1 MTRHRAKLPA
11 PANPGD
17 RTSPAKGRAARAT
30 SSSNGAFARGVAVS
44 LAVGKLACVPA
55 EPPSNP
61 QPAPVHT
68 AAPAATSSAVE
79 VAPVATVEPVAPPPH
94 DPSDVLAGYK
104 VTDKDYAR
112 RTLFTWTSDG
122 QIAELLKTRVL
133 LSRTES
139 PTNGRSFY
147 DRKIE
152 ERWMAGDKLAALLR
166 APAFQKAR
174 FAWPAAWA
182 TVLGWPGE
190 SYGGQL
196 VQVTLKED
204 AWIVLLRTST
214 PAWEARDM
222 SGNVVPIDQ
231 VMKRPDRIAAV
242 HFVHDAVA
250 PPPSGAA
257 IARVSSPDGRDAYRE
272 YVLCNESMIAS
283 WAVGTDQVASE
294 IAAGADLAEAAAKF
308 FEAHPPPVQRVDRW
322 NAHLALLVWPGLV
335 EAAAAKE
342 LYESAIAFPSSNY
355 VIEPAQLRILAA
367 ALRGLTQHGAA
378 TVHKPTSVFPG
389 ARPVPV
395 PPPPPVPPT
404 PPRRKYYGT
413 FY

>member
-1 MTRHRAKLPA
+1 M
-11 PANPGD
+11 
-17 RTSPAKGRAARAT
+17 
-30 SSSNGAFARGVAVS
+30 SSANGAFARGVAVS

-61 QPAPVHT
+61 QPAALHT
-68 AAPAATSSAVE
+68 AAPTTSSAAE
-79 VAPVATVEPVAPPPH
+79 VAPVVTAEPVAAPPR
-94 DPSDVLAGYK
+94 DPSDILAGYK
-104 VTDKDYAR
+104 VTDNDYAR
-112 RTLFTWTSDG
+112 RTLFTWTSNG
-122 QIAELLKTRVL
+122 QIDEMLKSRVL

-139 PTNGRSFY
+139 PTKGRSFY

-152 ERWMAGDKLAALLR
+152 ERWLAGDKLAALLR

-196 VQVTLKED
+196 VQVTLKQD

-214 PAWEARDM
+214 QAWEARDM
-222 SGNVVPIDQ
+222 SGDVVPIDQ

-250 PPPSGAA
+250 PPPSGATVT
-257 IARVSSPDGRDAYRE
+257 RVGSPDGRDAYRE
-272 YVLCNESMIAS
+272 YVLCNESMIEA
-283 WAVGTDQVASE
+283 WAVGTDKVVSE
-294 IAAGADLAEAAAKF
+294 IAAGAELAEAAAKF
-308 FEAHPPPVQRVDRW
+308 FEAHPPPAQRVDRW

-342 LYESAIAFPSSNY
+342 LYESAIAFPNANY
-355 VIEPAQLRILAA
+355 VIEPAQLRLLATT
-367 ALRGLTQHGAA
+367 LRGLTQHWAA
-378 TVHKPTSVFPG
+378 TVHKPIAVFPG
-389 ARPVPV
+389 ARPVPL
-395 PPPPPVPPT
+395 PPPPPVPAT